1 MHGRSSIV
9 VLARA
14 ASSGFS
20 RPSGLF
26 VLRNLRHE
34 PQRMLRAQVGL
45 DRRDVKTVPG
55 KHDHA
60 RVGNARGIAF
70 DGLDRLQAAFVGAV
84 MRDSLSSSSM
94 SMRAEEAPN
103 AARGLAFPISS
114 SVHHRT
120 CAADA
125 ELPSRARMVSAAHC
139 RTPLVRML
147 SALALPLPRT
157 GDPNRQSEST
167 RYGYSL
173 ASCMQTDPPYL
184 APIRCQVR
192 IFSASKKRATSAAS
206 SPALQLYPGGSVEAP
221 KPGRSRRTTRY
232 LSARCVTH
240 ETQARE
246 DSELPCTITTVSGT
260 LHGWP
265 NQSSS

>member
-1 MHGRSSIV
+1 MQGGSAIA
-9 VLARA
+9 VLRGG
-14 ASSGFS
+14 ASSGFP

-26 VLRNLRHE
+26 GLRNLRHE
-34 PQRMLRAQVGL
+34 PQRVLRAQVGL
-45 DRRDVKTVPG
+45 DRRDVKTVAG

-60 RVGNARGIAF
+60 RAGDARGIAF
-70 DGLDRLQAAFVGAV
+70 DGLDRLQAAFFRGYDQ
-84 MRDSLSSSSM
+84 RRCSLSSSSM
-94 SMRAEEAPN
+94 SMRAKEAPN

-184 APIRCQVR
+184 APIR
-192 IFSASKKRATSAAS
+192 
-206 SPALQLYPGGSVEAP
+206 
-221 KPGRSRRTTRY
+221 
-232 LSARCVTH
+232 
-240 ETQARE
+240 
-246 DSELPCTITTVSGT
+246 
-260 LHGWP
+260 
-265 NQSSS
+265 

>member
-1 MHGRSSIV
+1 MHGGSAIA
-9 VLARA
+9 VLRGG
-14 ASSGFS
+14 ASSGFP

-34 PQRMLRAQVGL
+34 PQRMLRAQAGL
-45 DRRDVKTVPG
+45 DRRDVKTVAG

-60 RVGNARGIAF
+60 RAGDARGIAL
-70 DGLDRLQAAFVGAV
+70 DGLDRLQAAFFRGTVHGRSV
-84 MRDSLSSSSM
+84 IRDSLAFGSM

-184 APIRCQVR
+184 APIR
-192 IFSASKKRATSAAS
+192 
-206 SPALQLYPGGSVEAP
+206 
-221 KPGRSRRTTRY
+221 
-232 LSARCVTH
+232 
-240 ETQARE
+240 
-246 DSELPCTITTVSGT
+246 
-260 LHGWP
+260 
-265 NQSSS
+265 